1 MFGTISLF
9 TTNIIE
15 FQNPRSEIFNK
26 QIVEYLKKERASSPE
41 LPSFSIK
48 GNTAWHSKDDLANLD
63 YEWSKELRS
72 MILGVSNKYHYGL
85 MRGQGLP
92 PESQVR
98 IKCWAL
104 VLGQYSY
111 SNYHTHPNSDIS
123 GVYWID
129 SPELPENEGRFAVP
143 DPRGGA
149 QGSRLEGSNMFY
161 KNPTVGTGIAF
172 SSWLPHFVEPH
183 YQEGERISISWNL
196 FIKDPPEGEVNIASS
211 SWRDQNGDL
220 WG

>member
-1 MFGTISLF
+1 
-9 TTNIIE
+9 
-15 FQNPRSEIFNK
+15 
-26 QIVEYLKKERASSPE
+26 
-41 LPSFSIK
+41 
-48 GNTAWHSKDDLANLD
+48 
-63 YEWSKELRS
+63 

-85 MRGQGLP
+85 MGGQSLP
-92 PESQVR
+92 SESQVR

-161 KNPTVGTGIAF
+161 KNPIVGTGIAF

-183 YQEGERISISWNL
+183 YQEGERCLLYTS
-196 FIKDPPEGEVNIASS
+196 DAADE
-211 SWRDQNGDL
+211 
-220 WG
+220 